1 MENFLKSIWAKL
13 LRIVLPAAAVVM
25 GAFSGSYQKSIP
37 VTGADGSVERVDVI
51 VTNYFDFAANGLMDW
66 APMICMLLCIA
77 AVVCGVVCLF
87 KETENSLT
95 VLANMLCMGLVADL
109 LIMIFLTPT
118 VLGWCIVGVLTAA
131 LIITAAQEMKME
143 DAKRK

>member
-25 GAFSGSYQKSIP
+25 GAIPGSYQKSIP

-51 VTNYFDFAANGLMDW
+51 ITNYFDFSANGLMDW

-87 KETENSLT
+87 KEAENSLT

>member
-1 MENFLKSIWAKL
+1 MEKFLNSIWAKI
-13 LRIVLPAAAVVM
+13 LRIVLPVAAVVM
-25 GAFSGSYQKSIP
+25 GAIPGSYQKSIP
-37 VTGADGSVERVDVI
+37 VTGTDGSVESVDVTI
-51 VTNYFDFAANGLMDW
+51 TNYFDFAANGLMDW
-66 APMICMLLCIA
+66 APLICMLLCVAAVIC
-77 AVVCGVVCLF
+77 AVVCIF

-109 LIMIFLTPT
+109 LIIIFLAPT
-118 VLGWCIVGVLTAA
+118 VLGWCIAGVLTVA

>member
-1 MENFLKSIWAKL
+1 MENFLKSIWAKI
-13 LRIVLPAAAVVM
+13 LRIALPAAAVVM
-25 GAFSGSYQKSIP
+25 GSIPGSYQKSIP
-37 VTGADGSVERVDVI
+37 VTNAAGSVESVDII

-77 AVVCGVVCLF
+77 AVVCGIVCFF

>member
-1 MENFLKSIWAKL
+1 MDIFLKSIWAKI

-25 GAFSGSYQKSIP
+25 GAIPGSYQKSIP